1 MFIFKNDILLLV
13 FFIFFFYKHLNGNIF
28 KVLFNILK

>member
-1 MFIFKNDILLLV
+1 MVIFKNMLL
-13 FFIFFFYKHLNGNIF
+13 FFYIIVSFYKHLNGNIF